1 MDKLYEDMMDDILAD
16 YGIID
21 EAKRIK
27 GKEYKIHKGLD
38 RDPDDRTG
46 SDDNNKTNTVGSTSL
61 GSTVIDSSVQKYISN
76 IDVEKEKSIVKSENI
91 LEEYFAYVGGHLTSA
106 IEKYSDNNKSSQI
119 EKRMVEE
126 IGYMQENGFSPTD
139 INNYIIGNY
148 YGFDEIAKKLGY
160 KDAIEYNEKGSNDKE
175 ITTKISNMIRS
186 MLKLR
191 LNYVNKIIQL
201 LSQMIQANY
210 KQLGLSEQQMKV
222 YLESLSKGDNSSTQ
236 TVDEIYKKIRENSK
250 QYEINGGE
258 GYDFRK
264 LGFGCIFGPSEGMKL
279 NFAGTDGSNK
289 DAMLKLIQSVMRYD
303 AVVVAHGSNRKMDK
317 NAKKKNEIY
326 LYVHENIKSDYDK
339 LISKIKNSINVEK
352 VITINGDPSNELK
365 DDIINAV
372 KKIFINTISNTFKS
386 IRYVNII
393 NIAKSEIKY
402 ANKDQELDNE
412 QYYNTI
418 KKIAEGLKSETEAH
432 FKEQLKYNI
441 DRGINDI
448 EYYIDDAYY
457 DEFDNKKIKIKV
469 SNFMN
474 CIDANTFNDILVLSI
489 MNELLGLTSELI
501 PEKIEGIWGCQPTK
515 TLNDGPFNDVNELV
529 RQLIKEGFKKI
540 KIEDCNPGHHRL
552 ADDIMKTKGVLIN
565 HSDFS
570 NYVESGELY
579 SNDPSLQYLIEVEND
594 LKSLALEYD
603 IDYSNDEYLEECMQ
617 WYNDNYEVIQ
627 EGAWDS
633 LKEFAGKVI
642 GAIIGFFKKIVGYV
656 RTAIT
661 KAKELIFG
669 SKEKPKNTKAKTPKV
684 KTKMINLSSKKIDEF
699 VSESR
704 EDLDKIWKSTSNT
717 IAKEIKRQSDIQAKL
732 SKALEEDLKS
742 LFDDISK
749 VSNKKVRL
757 SPEQQPVQKE
767 SSDMSDIE
775 KAIKNDLD
783 RAYENSIIQKF
794 KWLFG
799 DSIEEANLPGVNNDD
814 DDDNDFTIDGTD
826 GNKQDDADTDTTD
839 DPGEEDNDFAVAN
852 AGGDED
858 TDTTDDAGEGEDNT
872 EDTGEED
879 AGEDDYTL
887 PDAGEEGEDPE
898 GGEDTGEEDDNN
910 FNVDDAGEGE
920 DNTDAEDNDPG
931 ADAGG
936 ATGDDDLIG
945 GNGSGEDVSD
955 DVQIPNLRDVQ
966 QKLFDQL
973 TPEQQQIKVEE
984 LKKNYAEL
992 YSRCANILKIITDS
1006 NPGDDNTVKV
1016 FDYVQKTMNDLQTH
1030 IYYYISNTFD
1040 TKTYIENDIQFKQ
1053 FLTILNTIKKILD
1066 EINTEKKE

>member
-16 YGIID
+16 YGIVD

-46 SDDNNKTNTVGSTSL
+46 SDDNSKTNTVGSTSL

-91 LEEYFAYVGGHLTSA
+91 LEEYFAYIGGNITSA

-175 ITTKISNMIRS
+175 TTTKISNIIRS

-201 LSQMIQANY
+201 LSQMVQANY
-210 KQLGLSEQQMKV
+210 KQLGLSEQQMKA

-236 TVDEIYKKIRENSK
+236 TADEIYKKIRENSK

-279 NFAGTDGSNK
+279 NFSGTDGTNK
-289 DAMLKLIQSVMRYD
+289 DAMLKLIQSAMRYD
-303 AVVVAHGSNRKMDK
+303 AVVVAHGSSVSESEEYGNKIKYQIKHIISEKNGKTDIKNITSPDYFVKKYKNLNGMQYTYAALTVKDIIQSSINNNDDDFIYAYEFYKHIQYLSSKEDMTPKDMAEDLYSIVLKWIESRQITEKIKYELKNNIEKLDFDKDITNEICSDKEIISTLNNYCINKLINLVIDDYIMSRLRLPLNDK
-317 NAKKKNEIY
+317 N
-326 LYVHENIKSDYDK
+326 
-339 LISKIKNSINVEK
+339 
-352 VITINGDPSNELK
+352 
-365 DDIINAV
+365 
-372 KKIFINTISNTFKS
+372 
-386 IRYVNII
+386 
-393 NIAKSEIKY
+393 
-402 ANKDQELDNE
+402 
-412 QYYNTI
+412 
-418 KKIAEGLKSETEAH
+418 
-432 FKEQLKYNI
+432 
-441 DRGINDI
+441 
-448 EYYIDDAYY
+448 
-457 DEFDNKKIKIKV
+457 
-469 SNFMN
+469 M
-474 CIDANTFNDILVLSI
+474 
-489 MNELLGLTSELI
+489 
-501 PEKIEGIWGCQPTK
+501 IWGCQPTK
-515 TLNDGPFNDVNELV
+515 TLNDGPFNNVNDVV

-570 NYVESGELY
+570 NYAESGELY

-603 IDYSNDEYLEECMQ
+603 IDYNNDEYLEECMQ

-633 LKEFAGKVI
+633 IKEFAGKII

-669 SKEKPKNTKAKTPKV
+669 SKDKPKNTKSKTPKV

-699 VSESR
+699 ISESR
-704 EDLDKIWKSTSNT
+704 EDLNNVWKTTSDT

-732 SKALEEDLKS
+732 SKALEEDLKRVG
-742 LFDDISK
+742 I
-749 VSNKKVRL
+749 N
-757 SPEQQPVQKE
+757 PEQPVKKE

-775 KAIKNDLD
+775 KNIKDDLD
-783 RAYENSIIQKF
+783 RVYENSIIRNF

-799 DSIEEANLPGVNNDD
+799 DSIEEANLPGVNNDN
-814 DDDNDFTIDGTD
+814 DDDNDFTVGSTDDDNQGTT
-826 GNKQDDADTDTTD
+826 DTATTD
-839 DPGEEDNDFAVAN
+839 DAGTDNTDDTGEEDNDFAVAD

-858 TDTTDDAGEGEDNT
+858 TDNTDDTGEDNV
-872 EDTGEED
+872 EDTGDDE
-879 AGEDDYTL
+879 GEDDYTL
-887 PDAGEEGEDPE
+887 PDAGEEGEGNE
-898 GGEDTGEEDDNN
+898 GEETGGEDDNN
-910 FNVDDAGEGE
+910 FDVDDAGEGGE
-920 DNTDAEDNDPG
+920 GTDTGDDDPG
-931 ADAGG
+931 MDDGG
-936 ATGDDDLIG
+936 TTGDDLIG
-945 GNGSGEDVSD
+945 GNGSGDNVSD

-973 TPEQQQIKVEE
+973 TPEQQQIKVDE
-984 LKKNYAEL
+984 LKKNYADL

-1030 IYYYISNTFD
+1030 IYYYIANTFD

-1053 FLTILNTIKKILD
+1053 FITILHTIKKILD
-1066 EINTEKKE
+1066 EINGSGSNMDIEKKE

>member
-16 YGIID
+16 YGIVD

-46 SDDNNKTNTVGSTSL
+46 SDDNSKTNTTGSTSL
-61 GSTVIDSSVQKYISN
+61 GSTVIDSSAQKYISN
-76 IDVEKEKSIVKSENI
+76 IDVEKEKSIAESENI
-91 LEEYFAYVGGHLTSA
+91 LEEYFAYIGGHLTSA
-106 IEKYSDNNKSSQI
+106 IEKYGDNNKSSQI

-139 INNYIIGNY
+139 INNYIMGNY

-175 ITTKISNMIRS
+175 TTTKISNIIRS

-201 LSQMIQANY
+201 LSQMVQANY
-210 KQLGLSEQQMKV
+210 KQLGLSEQQMKA

-236 TVDEIYKKIRENSK
+236 TADEIYKKIRENSK

-264 LGFGCIFGPSEGMKL
+264 LGFGCIFGTSERLGL
-279 NFAGTDGSNK
+279 AGTDGSNK
-289 DAMLKLIQSVMRYD
+289 DAMLRLIQSAMRYD
-303 AVVVAHGSNRKMDK
+303 AVVLAHGGSGIDNQPLFHKRAKDLSDTFNKDIDSSIRTAMTLYDRVEMLINEEEPNDNYYIEVLQPRKINYSIIESDDRYFNKLIKDIGVICDYDNMDFGKISNIVI
-317 NAKKKNEIY
+317 KKVDELSE
-326 LYVHENIKSDYDK
+326 LYVRYVTRMLDNEKIRNDESVKYYVKNCIKHYLLKHIKEESGTFLKNI
-339 LISKIKNSINVEK
+339 
-352 VITINGDPSNELK
+352 TGLK
-365 DDIINAV
+365 DD
-372 KKIFINTISNTFKS
+372 
-386 IRYVNII
+386 
-393 NIAKSEIKY
+393 
-402 ANKDQELDNE
+402 
-412 QYYNTI
+412 
-418 KKIAEGLKSETEAH
+418 
-432 FKEQLKYNI
+432 KYN
-441 DRGINDI
+441 DDI
-448 EYYIDDAYY
+448 
-457 DEFDNKKIKIKV
+457 V
-469 SNFMN
+469 W
-474 CIDANTFNDILVLSI
+474 T
-489 MNELLGLTSELI
+489 
-501 PEKIEGIWGCQPTK
+501 CQPTR
-515 TLNDGPFNDVNELV
+515 TLNGGPFGNVNDVV

-540 KIEDCNPGHHRL
+540 KIQDCNPGHHRL

-633 LKEFAGKVI
+633 IKEFAGKVI

-669 SKEKPKNTKAKTPKV
+669 SKDKPKNTKAKTPKV

-699 VSESR
+699 ISESR
-704 EDLDKIWKSTSNT
+704 EDLNNVWKTTSDT

-732 SKALEEDLKS
+732 SKALEEDLKRVG
-742 LFDDISK
+742 I
-749 VSNKKVRL
+749 N
-757 SPEQQPVQKE
+757 PEQPVKKE
-767 SSDMSDIE
+767 SSDMTDIE
-775 KAIKNDLD
+775 KDIKDDLD
-783 RAYENSIIQKF
+783 RAYENSIVQKF

-814 DDDNDFTIDGTD
+814 DDDNDFTVGSTDDDNQGTAD
-826 GNKQDDADTDTTD
+826 TATTDDADTDNTD
-839 DPGEEDNDFAVAN
+839 DTGEEDNDFAVAD

-858 TDTTDDAGEGEDNT
+858 TTTTD
-872 EDTGEED
+872 DTGEED
-879 AGEDDYTL
+879 SGDGTESEDDYTL
-887 PDAGEEGEDPE
+887 PDAGDEGEE
-898 GGEDTGEEDDNN
+898 TGEEDDND
-910 FNVDDAGEGE
+910 FNVDDAGEGGE
-920 DNTDAEDNDPG
+920 DTDTGDDDPG
-931 ADAGG
+931 MDDGG
-936 ATGDDDLIG
+936 TTGDDLIG
-945 GNGSGEDVSD
+945 GNGSGDNVSD

-973 TPEQQQIKVEE
+973 TPEQQQIKVDE
-984 LKKNYAEL
+984 LKKNYADL

-1030 IYYYISNTFD
+1030 IYYYIANTFD

-1053 FLTILNTIKKILD
+1053 FITILHTIKKILD
-1066 EINTEKKE
+1066 EINGSGSNMDIEKKE

>member
-16 YGIID
+16 YGIVD

-46 SDDNNKTNTVGSTSL
+46 SDDNSKTNTTGSTSL
-61 GSTVIDSSVQKYISN
+61 GSTVIDSSAQKYISN
-76 IDVEKEKSIVKSENI
+76 IDVEKEKSIVESENI
-91 LEEYFAYVGGHLTSA
+91 LEEYFAYIGGHLTSA
-106 IEKYSDNNKSSQI
+106 IEKYSNDNKSSQI

-139 INNYIIGNY
+139 INNYIMGNY

-175 ITTKISNMIRS
+175 TTTKISNIIRS

-201 LSQMIQANY
+201 LSQMVQANY
-210 KQLGLSEQQMKV
+210 KQLGLSEQQMKA

-236 TVDEIYKKIRENSK
+236 TADEIYKKIRENSK

-279 NFAGTDGSNK
+279 KFSGTDGTNK
-289 DAMLKLIQSVMRYD
+289 DAMLKLIQSAMRYD

-326 LYVHENIKSDYDK
+326 LYAHENIKSDHDK
-339 LISKIKNSINVEK
+339 LISKIRDSINVENS
-352 VITINGDPSNELK
+352 ITISGNPSNGLK
-365 DDIINAV
+365 NNIIDAA
-372 KKIFINTISNTFKS
+372 KKIFTNTISNTFKQ
-386 IRYVNII
+386 IRYVDII
-393 NIAKSEIKY
+393 NTAKSEIKY

-418 KKIAEGLKSETEAH
+418 KKIAEGFKSEAEPH

-441 DRGINDI
+441 DRRIGDI
-448 EYYIDDAYY
+448 EYDIDDAYY
-457 DEFDNKKIKIKV
+457 DEFDSKKIKIKV
-469 SNFMN
+469 SNFMS
-474 CIDANTFNDILVLSI
+474 CIDTDAFNDILVLSI
-489 MNELLGLTSELI
+489 MNELLGLTNELI
-501 PEKIEGIWGCQPTK
+501 PEKIENVWGCQPTK
-515 TLNDGPFNDVNELV
+515 TLNGGPFNDVNELV

-579 SNDPSLQYLIEVEND
+579 SNDPSLQYLIEVENN

-627 EGAWDS
+627 EGVWDS
-633 LKEFAGKVI
+633 IKEFAGKII

-669 SKEKPKNTKAKTPKV
+669 SKDKPKNTKSKTPKV

-699 VSESR
+699 ISESR
-704 EDLDKIWKSTSNT
+704 EDLNNVWKTTSDT

-732 SKALEEDLKS
+732 SKALEEDLKRVG
-742 LFDDISK
+742 I
-749 VSNKKVRL
+749 N
-757 SPEQQPVQKE
+757 PEQPVKKE
-767 SSDMSDIE
+767 SSDMTDIE
-775 KAIKNDLD
+775 KDIKDDLD
-783 RAYENSIIQKF
+783 RVYENSIVQKF

-814 DDDNDFTIDGTD
+814 DDDNDFTVGSTDDDNQGT
-826 GNKQDDADTDTTD
+826 ADTATTD
-839 DPGEEDNDFAVAN
+839 DAGTDNTDDTGEEDNDFAVAD

-858 TDTTDDAGEGEDNT
+858 TDNTDDTGEDNV
-872 EDTGEED
+872 EDTGDDE
-879 AGEDDYTL
+879 GEDDYTL
-887 PDAGEEGEDPE
+887 PDAGEEGEGNE
-898 GGEDTGEEDDNN
+898 GEETGGEDDNN
-910 FNVDDAGEGE
+910 FDVDDAGEGGE
-920 DNTDAEDNDPG
+920 DTDTGDDDPG
-931 ADAGG
+931 MDDGST
-936 ATGDDDLIG
+936 TGDDLIG
-945 GNGSGEDVSD
+945 GNGSGDNVSD

-973 TPEQQQIKVEE
+973 TPEQQQIKVDE
-984 LKKNYAEL
+984 LKKNYADL

-1030 IYYYISNTFD
+1030 IYYYIANTFD
-1040 TKTYIENDIQFKQ
+1040 TKTYMENDIQFKQ
-1053 FLTILNTIKKILD
+1053 FITILHTIKKILD
-1066 EINTEKKE
+1066 EINGSGSNMDIEKKE

>member
-16 YGIID
+16 YGIVD

-27 GKEYKIHKGLD
+27 GKEYQLHKELD
-38 RDPDDRTG
+38 RNPDDRVG
-46 SDDNNKTNTVGSTSL
+46 SDDNSKTNTIGSTSL

-76 IDVEKEKSIVKSENI
+76 IDVEKEKSITESENI
-91 LEEYFAYVGGHLTSA
+91 LEEYFAYIGGHLTSA
-106 IEKYSDNNKSSQI
+106 IEKYDDNNKSSQI

-126 IGYMQENGFSPTD
+126 IGYMQSNGVSPID
-139 INNYIIGNY
+139 INNYVIGNY
-148 YGFDEIAKKLGY
+148 YGFDYIAKKLGY
-160 KDAIEYNEKGSNDKE
+160 KDVIEYNEKSTTDDEETTSKMSN
-175 ITTKISNMIRS
+175 IIRS

-201 LSQMIQANY
+201 LSQMVQANY

-236 TVDEIYKKIRENSK
+236 TAGEIYKKIRENSE

-264 LGFGCIFGPSEGMKL
+264 LGFGCIFGPSGDNEL
-279 NFAGTDGSNK
+279 NFTGTDGNK
-289 DAMLKLIQSVMRYD
+289 DAMLKLIQSAMRYD
-303 AVVVAHGSNRKMDK
+303 AVVVAHGGN
-317 NAKKKNEIY
+317 
-326 LYVHENIKSDYDK
+326 
-339 LISKIKNSINVEK
+339 
-352 VITINGDPSNELK
+352 
-365 DDIINAV
+365 
-372 KKIFINTISNTFKS
+372 
-386 IRYVNII
+386 
-393 NIAKSEIKY
+393 
-402 ANKDQELDNE
+402 
-412 QYYNTI
+412 
-418 KKIAEGLKSETEAH
+418 
-432 FKEQLKYNI
+432 
-441 DRGINDI
+441 
-448 EYYIDDAYY
+448 
-457 DEFDNKKIKIKV
+457 
-469 SNFMN
+469 
-474 CIDANTFNDILVLSI
+474 DANNKGSY
-489 MNELLGLTSELI
+489 
-501 PEKIEGIWGCQPTK
+501 WWCQPTK
-515 TLNDGPFNDVNELV
+515 TLNGGPFKDVNKLV

-540 KIEDCNPGHHRL
+540 KIEDCNPGHYKL
-552 ADDIMKTKGVLIN
+552 SDDIMKTKGVLIN

-570 NYVESGELY
+570 NYVEFGELY

-603 IDYSNDEYLEECMQ
+603 IDYNNDEYLKECMQ
-617 WYNDNYEVIQ
+617 WHNDNYEVIQ
-627 EGAWDS
+627 EGVWDS
-633 LKEFAGKVI
+633 IKEFAGKVI
-642 GAIIGFFKKIVGYV
+642 GAIIGFFKKIVGYM
-656 RTAIT
+656 RTAII

-669 SKEKPKNTKAKTPKV
+669 SKKKPKNTKAKTPKV
-684 KTKMINLSSKKIDEF
+684 KTKMINLNSKKIDEF
-699 VSESR
+699 ISESR
-704 EDLDKIWKSTSNT
+704 EDIDKIWKDTSDT

-732 SKALEEDLKS
+732 SKALEEDLKRVG
-742 LFDDISK
+742 I
-749 VSNKKVRL
+749 N
-757 SPEQQPVQKE
+757 PEQPVQKE
-767 SSDMSDIE
+767 SSDMTDIE
-775 KAIKNDLD
+775 KAIKDDLD
-783 RAYENSIIQKF
+783 KAYENSIVQKF

-814 DDDNDFTIDGTD
+814 DDDNDFTVDGTD
-826 GNKQDDADTDTTD
+826 DNTQDDADTDTTD
-839 DPGEEDNDFAVAN
+839 DPGEEDNDFAVDD

-858 TDTTDDAGEGEDNT
+858 TDTTDDAGEGEENN

-879 AGEDDYTL
+879 AEGEDDYTL
-887 PDAGEEGEDPE
+887 PDAGEEGEDAE

-910 FNVDDAGEGE
+910 FDVDDAGEGE
-920 DNTDAEDNDPG
+920 DNTDAEGNDPG